1 MDPQWHRRKR
11 RMAVVRPLWT
21 LVLLGG
27 LLVANISCENSEKD
41 FTQQCSKCKC
51 GWKSGKRYADCSNQS
66 LTFIPDDLS
75 SELQVLDLSNSRIGE
90 IRGHELM
97 RAHQQNLHKL
107 YIKNSTIESLHRDA
121 FRNLTILI
129 ELDLSINQLKR
140 LDPGLFDDLKKL
152 RVIMLNH
159 NLIERIENN
168 LFQNL
173 KYLTKIE
180 LRNNLIYRIALHS
193 FINVPALSLIEL
205 DFNQLKILRKETFL
219 NLDKLT
225 SLSLTNN
232 PWNCSCALRNFS
244 EFVAARS
251 LYRSPT
257 TCAEP
262 PFLAG
267 KEWNEIH
274 LDEFACRPQI
284 IENRIIYPVEG
295 ENATFVCK
303 VTGLPLPKVD
313 WLFHKRP
320 FPKNDKRLNVAY
332 AVRTNGKDTSEI
344 LVSELTIV
352 GLKPSDRGSYVCKA
366 TNTGGTDESEQFF
379 DLKKEPA
386 KQTPSRTNDIL
397 WIVLFVVLAILVILI
412 LTIVV
417 LCCVCRKARKFKKNS
432 SISENGLVNSKLDK
446 STDGSVLD
454 GGSVI
459 MEMQKSLLTEVNP
472 VEKPPRRADIEA
484 NDKADY
490 DEGHEVKKT
499 LLEETGFAA
508 QDEETVSVAL
518 SDTTPRSRATY
529 VDDGGY
535 GTANLPPDL
544 LAFPNTR
551 FPQSP
556 SIQSSLSNI
565 HDGRIYGKSPLSSPI
580 YQHSPAM
587 LGATAS
593 GQVPVGF
600 RTLQHPKTGRT
611 IAIAAQRSNS
621 PFTPAPLIY
630 PQVVMKQGYVTI
642 PRKPRTPSWTPSINS
657 TATTVELLPPTSPT
671 SIGEL
676 PAATEPVYDNLGLRT
691 TACGNSTLKLNK
703 TLRAAGGQH
712 GSGNSTYSMKNRPLP
727 ATPGGQ
733 TASAMGG
740 THPISTSMHNSSSG
754 SNYESIP
761 EMAGGQSA
769 AGGGGGRE
777 SIYGRSTVA
786 GNNTNGT
793 NGSSSSSSSRSKVPP
808 RPPPKPK
815 KKPSSAGIN
824 GGVSAGAGGGGGAI
838 GISAG
843 SSGSGG
849 LVSTSSTSPL
859 FDDEGEDGTEV

>member
-1 MDPQWHRRKR
+1 MDSQEQRHQRRKR
-11 RMAVVRPLWT
+11 WHPTVGGLSVWW
-21 LVLLGG
+21 VLLLIGLC
-27 LLVANISCENSEKD
+27 LLVTAGSGHADSD
-41 FTQQCSKCKC
+41 FTLQCNKCKC
-51 GWKSGKRYADCSNQS
+51 GWKSGKKSADCTNQN
-66 LTFIPDDLS
+66 LELVPTDMS
-75 SELQVLDLSNSRIGE
+75 SELQVLDLSHNYIGE
-90 IRGHELM
+90 IRSRELM
-97 RAHQQNLHKL
+97 QAHLQNLHKL

-129 ELDLSINQLKR
+129 ELDLSMNKLKR
-140 LDPGLFDDLKKL
+140 LDPGLFDDLKKI
-152 RVIMLNH
+152 RAIMLND
-159 NLIERIENN
+159 NQIERIENN

-173 KYLTKIE
+173 KFLTKIE
-180 LRNNLIYRIALHS
+180 LQSNRIYRIALHS
-193 FINVPALSLIEL
+193 FTNVPALSQIEL
-205 DFNQLKILRKETFL
+205 DFNKLQNLRKETFL

-232 PWNCSCALRNFS
+232 PWNCSCTLRNFS
-244 EFVAARS
+244 EFVISRS

-262 PFLAG
+262 SHLAG
-267 KEWNEIH
+267 KEWNNIH

-284 IENRIIYPVEG
+284 VENRIIYPSEG
-295 ENATFVCK
+295 ENATFTCK

-320 FPKNDKRLNVAY
+320 FPKNDKRLSVTY
-332 AVRTNGKDTSEI
+332 AVRTSGRDNSEI

-352 GLKPSDRGSYVCKA
+352 GLKASDRGSYVCKA
-366 TNTGGTDESEQFF
+366 TNNGGTDESEQFF

-386 KQTPSRTNDIL
+386 KLTPNRTNDIL

-412 LTIVV
+412 LTIIV

-432 SISENGLVNSKLDK
+432 SLSENGLVNSKMDK
-446 STDGSVLD
+446 SSDGSVLD

-459 MEMQKSLLTEVNP
+459 LEMRKSLLTEVNP

-484 NDKADY
+484 NDKVDY

-518 SDTTPRSRATY
+518 SDTTPRSRTAY
-529 VDDGGY
+529 VDDGSGGY

-544 LAFPNTR
+544 LAFPSTR

-556 SIQSSLSNI
+556 SIQSSMSNI

-580 YQHSPAM
+580 YQHSPA
-587 LGATAS
+587 LAG

-657 TATTVELLPPTSPT
+657 TATTAELLPPTSPT

-691 TACGNSTLKLNK
+691 TASGNSTLKLNK
-703 TLRAAGGQH
+703 ASRSAG
-712 GSGNSTYSMKNRPLP
+712 SSSNSTYSMKNRPLP

-733 TASAMGG
+733 TASA
-740 THPISTSMHNSSSG
+740 TTSMHNSSSG

-761 EMAGGQSA
+761 EMGGTEKAATRAGGQSPPGKPLP
-769 AGGGGGRE
+769 AGLE
-777 SIYGRSTVA
+777 SIYGRTM
-786 GNNTNGT
+786 GLNGT
-793 NGSSSSSSSRSKVPP
+793 ASSSSSSHSRSKVPP

-815 KKPSSAGIN
+815 KKPPSIASGTVGIPN
-824 GGVSAGAGGGGGAI
+824 NTTNA
-838 GISAG
+838 
-843 SSGSGG
+843 SGSGG

-859 FDDEGEDGTEV
+859 FSEEGEDGTEV